1 MSYWDL
7 LPLELQE
14 RIMKEAV
21 QLIYNGLVKHFD
33 TICLSLDA
41 RLLAHNYAR
50 PPNTERYR
58 CRTSVY
64 CQTYDRLHTPNFYH
78 RIDNK
83 YEPYTEY
90 QINYTKT
97 FGNKKIDNVVYES
110 RGMGEHRQHNDPS
123 HLPLYFVIKRLTEH
137 AEITIDHLHQL
148 LRLNNV
154 KFKKSLRKPELVRLF
169 LKI

>member
-1 MSYWDL
+1 MSHWDL

-21 QLIYNGLVKHFD
+21 QLTYNAVVKHFD
-33 TICLSLDA
+33 TICVSLDA

-58 CRTSVY
+58 SRTSVY
-64 CQTYDRLHTPNFYH
+64 CQTYERLHYPNYYQRHFH
-78 RIDNK
+78 RF
-83 YEPYTEY
+83 EPYTEY
-90 QINYTKT
+90 EISYTKT
-97 FGNKKIDNVVYES
+97 FGNKSIDNVYEQ
-110 RGMGEHRQHNDPS
+110 RGVGDHRQHNDPS
-123 HLPLYFVIKRLTEH
+123 NLPLYCVIKRLTEH